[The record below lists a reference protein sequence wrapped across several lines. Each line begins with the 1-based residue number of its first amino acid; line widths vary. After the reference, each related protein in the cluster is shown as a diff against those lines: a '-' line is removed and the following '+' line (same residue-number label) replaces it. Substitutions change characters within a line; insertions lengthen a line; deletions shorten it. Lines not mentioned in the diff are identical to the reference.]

1 VFRYWDPERR
11 AGTNSY
17 VNAALEAGYSI
28 LVYDRL
34 GVGRSDKPDAY
45 EILQAPVEVEVLHQ
59 LTSLAR
65 SGQLFSPTQAHQGVK
80 IPKFDKIVLVG
91 HSFGTAI
98 TSGVVSKY
106 GGTIDGAVLTA
117 FVLNKEFS
125 ATGID
130 SFGWEYAPQNDRK
143 RFGSFSSG
151 RLVQGTVSNVQQI
164 FMKKGAFELDMLDYA
179 EEVKQ
184 PGAAG
189 EFLSIGTIWPLPAPA
204 FTGPV
209 LVSLDPNF
217 QSMFDELAD
226 QISDSPCRIRLP
238 NLRWQLCW
246 RY

>member
-1 VFRYWDPERR
+1 MCRYWDPERR

-28 LVYDRL
+28 LIYDRL

-65 SGQLFSPTQAHQGVK
+65 SGQLCSPSQVHQGAKV
-80 IPKFDKIVLVG
+80 PKFDKIILVG

-106 GGTIDGAVLTA
+106 GDTIDGAVLTA
-117 FVLNKEFS
+117 FVINREFS
-125 ATGID
+125 ATGVD

-151 RLVQGTVSNVQQI
+151 TLVEGTISNIQQI

-184 PGAAG
+184 PGAVG
-189 EFLSIGTIWPLPAPA
+189 EFLSIGTVWPLPAPA

-209 LVSLDPNF
+209 LVRSETNFRSLLDI
-217 QSMFDELAD
+217 MAD
-226 QISDSPCRIRLP
+226 HISDRSRRIRLP
-238 NLRWQLCW
+238 NLRW
-246 RY
+246 